1 MADKS
6 PLEIVNAFCAAWQ
19 RGDIEELMSYFAED
33 AIYHNVPVAPIQG
46 KAAIKQGFL
55 AFASLMD
62 GIELIMVR
70 TAATGPV
77 VFNERIEPAYSRL
90 VVENVAG
97 APVTQGTVTVD
108 PEDARKVAVTL
119 GPLPAGRYTV
129 RYRVLS
135 VDGHIVESQIT
146 FTVRDR

>member
-77 VFNERIEPAYSRL
+77 VFNERIDRFTWKGKKLDLP
-90 VVENVAG
+90 VAG
-97 APVTQGTVTVD
+97 VFEVHNGKITVHRDYFEYSTWL
-108 PEDARKVAVTL
+108 DATGIPL
-119 GPLPAGRYTV
+119 G
-129 RYRVLS
+129 
-135 VDGHIVESQIT
+135 
-146 FTVRDR
+146 

>member
-1 MADKS
+1 MAVEKS

-70 TAATGPV
+70 TASNGPV
-77 VFNERIEPAYSRL
+77 VFNERVDRFSWKGKKLDLP
-90 VVENVAG
+90 VAG
-97 APVTQGTVTVD
+97 VFEVHNGKITLHRDYFDYSTWL
-108 PEDARKVAVTL
+108 DATGIPL
-119 GPLPAGRYTV
+119 G
-129 RYRVLS
+129 
-135 VDGHIVESQIT
+135 
-146 FTVRDR
+146 

>member
-1 MADKS
+1 MAEKS

-19 RGDIEELMSYFAED
+19 RGDIDELMSYFAED

-77 VFNERIEPAYSRL
+77 VFNERIDRFTWKGKKLDLP
-90 VVENVAG
+90 VAG
-97 APVTQGTVTVD
+97 VFEVHGGKITLHRDYFNYPTWL
-108 PEDARKVAVTL
+108 DATGIPL
-119 GPLPAGRYTV
+119 G
-129 RYRVLS
+129 
-135 VDGHIVESQIT
+135 
-146 FTVRDR
+146 

>member
-77 VFNERIEPAYSRL
+77 VFNERIDRFTWKGKKLDLP
-90 VVENVAG
+90 VAG
-97 APVTQGTVTVD
+97 VFEVHNGKITLHRDYFDYSTWL
-108 PEDARKVAVTL
+108 DATGIPL
-119 GPLPAGRYTV
+119 G
-129 RYRVLS
+129 
-135 VDGHIVESQIT
+135 
-146 FTVRDR
+146 